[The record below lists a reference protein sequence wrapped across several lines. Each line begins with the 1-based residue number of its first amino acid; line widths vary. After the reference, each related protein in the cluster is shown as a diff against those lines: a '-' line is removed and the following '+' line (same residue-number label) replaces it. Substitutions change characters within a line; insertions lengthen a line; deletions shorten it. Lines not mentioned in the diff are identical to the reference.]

1 MSSHAQLSETAEPE
15 DVEEEESEG
24 ETEEESSA
32 SDASEGLFY
41 GLGSAEAVEALPMLP
56 RTGALPDTLY
66 RKRHRM
72 SDGTM
77 QIIIVRT
84 MPADYVCSSEDEE
97 NAAVN

>member
-1 MSSHAQLSETAEPE
+1 MSETE
-15 DVEEEESEG
+15 DVEEEESEH
-24 ETEEESSA
+24 ETEDESSD
-32 SDASEGLFY
+32 SASENLFY
-41 GLGSAEAVEALPMLP
+41 GLESAEAVAALPMLP

-84 MPADYVCSSEDEE
+84 MPADYVYSSEDEE